1 MTNPLILIDAI
12 NLAPYPVAPFTHVLD
27 IKVGL
32 WTHTSRLELPGI
44 DIKIR
49 PSATPHNY
57 VLTVDSS
64 LLATA
69 EPFDRRLGSFAHAVS
84 ETIRAYEPHF
94 PQHPWYKP
102 ACHHLLQGVASALV
116 YFGRQFGYI
125 EVDAEG
131 EVTATN
137 KRKEGGI

>member
-27 IKVGL
+27 IKVGR

-44 DIKIR
+44 EMKIC
-49 PSATPHNY
+49 PSATPHTY
-57 VLTVDSS
+57 VLTVESAVNS
-64 LLATA
+64 MAVQ
-69 EPFDRRLGSFAHAVS
+69 FDRNLSHFAGAVS
-84 ETIRAYEPHF
+84 EFAHVYQLPYPTAT
-94 PQHPWYKP
+94 
-102 ACHHLLQGVASALV
+102 HHLVQGVASALV

-125 EVDAEG
+125 EVDSEG

-137 KRKEGGI
+137 KRKDTGI

>member
-27 IKVGL
+27 IKVGR

-57 VLTVDSS
+57 VLTVESAVNS
-64 LLATA
+64 MAVQ
-69 EPFDRRLGSFAHAVS
+69 FDRNLSHFAAAVS
-84 ETIRAYEPHF
+84 EFSHAFQLPYPVAT
-94 PQHPWYKP
+94 
-102 ACHHLLQGVASALV
+102 HHLLQGAASALV

-131 EVTATN
+131 EVTTTT
-137 KRKEGGI
+137 KRRDTGT